1 MMNLLQLEW
10 KKMKEYRIFQVLTAL
25 YIIALP
31 GLMLIPKTFDK
42 LPEEFISQDAFYMF
56 PDVWKYFAYAGNW
69 LTFFFLGFLAVI
81 CVTSEFGNRTLRQNI
96 ITGMSRKKFFMGKL
110 YFILA
115 ISLAATLYYV
125 LNGLLFGYFHTETI
139 YLSKVLQ
146 EADLIPRYFL
156 MCMAYMSFGL
166 FVGILI
172 RRTGI
177 ALFLYL
183 AYVMFLEPILRY
195 AVHFKIIQN
204 KSLHFYPMNA
214 AEDLAPIYLPVNDM
228 AESFAKSND
237 FSIFLTPMEAV
248 ITSCIYTSIFI
259 FASYLLIKAR
269 DL

>member
-1 MMNLLQLEW
+1 MQ
-10 KKMKEYRIFQVLTAL
+10 A
-25 YIIALP
+25 
-31 GLMLIPKTFDK
+31 
-42 LPEEFISQDAFYMF
+42 
-56 PDVWKYFAYAGNW
+56 NW

-81 CVTSEFGNRTLRQNI
+81 TVTSEFGNRTLRQNI
-96 ITGMSRKKFFMGKL
+96 ITGLNRKQFFLGKF
-110 YFILA
+110 YFIIA
-115 ISLAATLYYV
+115 VSLAATLYYT
-125 LNGLLFGYFHTETI
+125 LNGLFFGYFHTETI
-139 YLSKVLQ
+139 YISKVLQ
-146 EADLIPRYFL
+146 EANLIPRYFL

-183 AYVMFLEPILRY
+183 AYVMFLEPIMRY
-195 AVHFKIIQN
+195 AIHFKVVQN

-214 AEDLAPIYLPVNDM
+214 AEDLVPLHVPGNEM

-248 ITSCIYTSIFI
+248 ITSGVYTGIFL
-259 FASYLLIKAR
+259 FASYLLLKTR